1 MASRRFLAFE
11 DFVCGGFHMSC
22 NEQELISSK
31 RKKKMSIFHNEHMK
45 QAEGSNNKQII
56 CFKVVAHILK

>member
-56 CFKVVAHILK
+56 L